1 MDTKTKIP
9 EIKEITDFVQ
19 YLQAE
24 RNYSKLT
31 AKSYKTDMYL
41 FAEFLKSKCNG
52 IELTKCSKDNIRA
65 FLAYLYNENLAKSS
79 IIRKFSVLRSFYKF
93 AVLNSIV
100 QTNPISAMSTP
111 KREKKI
117 PKFLT
122 EQDIEKLFDIPD
134 ISLRDRAMLEL
145 LYSSGLRIE
154 ELVTLNLNDI
164 DLLYG
169 TVKVFGKGSSERIVP
184 VGNKCTVAIKKYL
197 DQRNISNM
205 SNGFKIPLFLN
216 KDNKRLTSRGAR
228 KILHNWFV
236 RAGFLKNVS
245 PHTIRHSFATHLL
258 DRGCDI
264 KSVQQMLGH
273 KNLATTQIYTHVT
286 LESLRKVY
294 NKTHPRV

>member
-1 MDTKTKIP
+1 MNVQAEFP

-41 FAEFLKSKCNG
+41 FADFLKSKCNG
-52 IELTKCSKDNIRA
+52 TEITKCSKDNIRA
-65 FLAYLYNENLAKSS
+65 YLAYLYNEKLAKSS

-93 AVLNSIV
+93 AVINSIV
-100 QTNPISAMSTP
+100 QANPISAMSTP

-117 PKFLT
+117 PEFLT
-122 EQDIEKLFDIPD
+122 EQDMEKLFDMPD

-154 ELVTLNLNDI
+154 ELATLNLNDI

-197 DQRNISNM
+197 DQRNISN
-205 SNGFKIPLFLN
+205 FRAPLFLN

-236 RAGFLKNVS
+236 KAGFLKKVS

>member
-1 MDTKTKIP
+1 MNTKAEIS
-9 EIKEITDFVQ
+9 EIKEITEFIK

-41 FAEFLKSKCNG
+41 FVDFLNSKCNG
-52 IELTKCSKDNIRA
+52 TELTKCSRNIIRA
-65 FLAYLYNENLAKSS
+65 YLAYLYNEKLQKSS
-79 IIRKFSVLRSFYKF
+79 IIRKFATLRSFYKF
-93 AVLNSIV
+93 LVLNSYIKI
-100 QTNPISAMSTP
+100 NPISAMATP
-111 KREKKI
+111 KAEKKI

-122 EQDIEKLFDIPD
+122 EQDMQKLFEIDD

-145 LYSSGLRIE
+145 LYSSGIRIE
-154 ELVTLNLNDI
+154 EMVSLNLKDV

-169 TVKVFGKGSSERIVP
+169 TVRVFGKGASERITP
-184 VGNKCTVAIKKYL
+184 IGDKCCIAIKKYL
-197 DQRNISNM
+197 DQRQTENSFN
-205 SNGFKIPLFLN
+205 SPLFLN
-216 KDNKRLTSRGAR
+216 KDNKRITSRGAR

-236 RAGFLKNVS
+236 KAGFIKKVS

>member
-1 MDTKTKIP
+1 MDIKTEFP

-31 AKSYKTDMYL
+31 TKSYKTDMYL
-41 FAEFLKSKCNG
+41 FAEFLKSKCNDM
-52 IELTKCSKDNIRA
+52 ELAKCSKDNIRA
-65 FLAYLYNENLAKSS
+65 YLAYLYNEKLAKSS

-117 PKFLT
+117 PEFLT
-122 EQDIEKLFDIPD
+122 EQDMEKLFDMPD

-154 ELVTLNLNDI
+154 ELATLNLNDI

-197 DQRNISNM
+197 DQRNISN
-205 SNGFKIPLFLN
+205 FRAPLFLN

-236 RAGFLKNVS
+236 KAGFFKKVS

>member
-1 MDTKTKIP
+1 MNNKKEIL
-9 EIKEITDFVQ
+9 EIKEITEFIK

-41 FAEFLKSKCNG
+41 FVDFLNTKYNG
-52 IELTKCSKDNIRA
+52 IEVTKCSRNIIRA
-65 FLAYLYNENLAKSS
+65 YLAYLYNEQLQKSS
-79 IIRKFSVLRSFYKF
+79 IIRKFATLRSFYKF
-93 AVLNSIV
+93 LVLNSYIEV
-100 QTNPISAMSTP
+100 NPISAMSTP
-111 KREKKI
+111 KAEKKI

-122 EQDIEKLFDIPD
+122 EQDILKLFDTED

-145 LYSSGLRIE
+145 LYSSGIRIE
-154 ELVTLNLNDI
+154 EMVSLNLKDV

-169 TVKVFGKGSSERIVP
+169 TVKVFGKGATERIVP
-184 VGNKCTVAIKKYL
+184 MGDKCCVAIKKYL
-197 DQRNISNM
+197 DCRENV
-205 SNGFKIPLFLN
+205 NGFNSPLFLN
-216 KDNKRLTSRGAR
+216 KDNKRITSRGAR

-236 RAGFLKNVS
+236 KAGFIKKVS

>member
-1 MDTKTKIP
+1 MNNAIQ
-9 EIKEITDFVQ
+9 EIKEITEFIK

-31 AKSYKTDMYL
+31 AKSYKTDLYL
-41 FAEFLKSKCNG
+41 FVDFLNLNYNG
-52 IELTKCSKDNIRA
+52 IEVTRCSKNIIRA
-65 FLAYLYNENLAKSS
+65 YLAYLYNEKLQKSS
-79 IIRKFSVLRSFYKF
+79 IIRKFAALRSFYKF
-93 AVLNSIV
+93 LVVNSYIEI
-100 QTNPISAMSTP
+100 NPISAMATP
-111 KREKKI
+111 KAEKKI
-117 PKFLT
+117 PEFLT
-122 EQDIEKLFDIPD
+122 EQDMLKLFDMADIP
-134 ISLRDRAMLEL
+134 LRDRAMLEL
-145 LYSSGLRIE
+145 LYSSGIRIE
-154 ELVTLNLNDI
+154 EMVSLNLKDV

-169 TVKVFGKGSSERIVP
+169 TVKVFGKGSTERIVP
-184 VGNKCTVAIKKYL
+184 IGDKCCIAIKKYI
-197 DQRNISNM
+197 DQREGE
-205 SNGFKIPLFLN
+205 NGFNSPLFLN
-216 KDNKRLTSRGAR
+216 KDNKRITSRGAR

-236 RAGFLKNVS
+236 KAGFVKKVS

>member
-1 MDTKTKIP
+1 MNTEFPK
-9 EIKEITDFVQ
+9 IKEITNFVQ

-52 IELTKCSKDNIRA
+52 TKLTNCSKDNIRA
-65 FLAYLYNENLAKSS
+65 YLAYLYNENLAKSS

-93 AVLNSIV
+93 AVINSIV

-111 KREKKI
+111 KKEKKI
-117 PKFLT
+117 PEFLT
-122 EQDIEKLFDIPD
+122 EQDMEKLFDISD
-134 ISLRDRAMLEL
+134 ISVRDRAMLEL

-154 ELVTLNLNDI
+154 ELVTLNLNDV

-184 VGNKCTVAIKKYL
+184 VGSKCTVAIKKYI
-197 DQRNISNM
+197 DQRNISD
-205 SNGFKIPLFLN
+205 FRVPLFLN

-236 RAGFLKNVS
+236 KAGFSKKVS

-294 NKTHPRV
+294 NKTHPRN

>member
-1 MDTKTKIP
+1 MNKKTEMS
-9 EIKEITDFVQ
+9 EIKEITQFIK

-31 AKSYKTDMYL
+31 TKSYKTDMYL
-41 FAEFLKSKCNG
+41 FVDFLNSQYNG
-52 IELTKCSKDNIRA
+52 IELTKCSKNVVRA
-65 FLAYLYNENLAKSS
+65 YLAYLYNQKLAKSS
-79 IIRKFSVLRSFYKF
+79 IIRKFAVLRSFYKF
-93 AVLNSIV
+93 LVLNSIIE
-100 QTNPISAMSTP
+100 TNPISAMATP
-111 KREKKI
+111 KREKRI

-122 EQDIEKLFDIPD
+122 EQDMINLFDMPD

-145 LYSSGLRIE
+145 LYSSGIRIE
-154 ELVTLNLNDI
+154 EMVTLNLNDV

-169 TVKVFGKGSSERIVP
+169 TVKVFGKGASERIVP
-184 VGNKCTVAIKKYL
+184 IGQKCCVAIKKYL
-197 DQRNISNM
+197 DQRRGLNIADN
-205 SNGFKIPLFLN
+205 FRAPLFLN

-228 KILHNWFV
+228 KLLHNWFV
-236 RAGFLKNVS
+236 KAGFVKKVS
-245 PHTIRHSFATHLL
+245 PHTIRHTFATHIL

>member
-1 MDTKTKIP
+1 MDTEIKIT

-41 FAEFLKSKCNG
+41 FAEFLNSKCNG
-52 IELTKCSKDNIRA
+52 IELTKCSKENIRSY
-65 FLAYLYNENLAKSS
+65 LAYLYNEKLAKSS

-93 AVLNSIV
+93 AVLNSFV
-100 QTNPISAMSTP
+100 ETNPISAMSTP

-117 PKFLT
+117 PEFLT
-122 EQDIEKLFDIPD
+122 EQDMEKLFDMPD

-154 ELVTLNLNDI
+154 ELATLNLNDI

-184 VGNKCTVAIKKYL
+184 IGNKCAVAIKNYL
-197 DQRNISNM
+197 DQRNFSKFT
-205 SNGFKIPLFLN
+205 GPLFLN

-236 RAGFLKNVS
+236 KAGFFKKVS

>member
-1 MDTKTKIP
+1 MNTKAEIS
-9 EIKEITDFVQ
+9 EIKEITEFIK
-19 YLQAE
+19 YLQGE

-41 FAEFLKSKCNG
+41 FVDFLNTNYNG
-52 IELTKCSKDNIRA
+52 VGLTKCSRNIIRA
-65 FLAYLYNENLAKSS
+65 YLAYLYNQKLQKSS
-79 IIRKFSVLRSFYKF
+79 IIRKFATLRSFYKF
-93 AVLNSIV
+93 LVLNSYIEI
-100 QTNPISAMSTP
+100 NPISAMSTP
-111 KREKKI
+111 KAEKKI

-122 EQDIEKLFDIPD
+122 EQDMLKLFDMED

-145 LYSSGLRIE
+145 LYSSGIRIE
-154 ELVTLNLNDI
+154 EMVSLNLKDI

-169 TVKVFGKGSSERIVP
+169 TVKVFGKGSTERIVP
-184 VGNKCTVAIKKYL
+184 IGYKCCIAIKKYL
-197 DQRNISNM
+197 DQRKQTD
-205 SNGFKIPLFLN
+205 GFNSPLFLN
-216 KDNKRLTSRGAR
+216 KDNVRITSRGAR

-236 RAGFLKNVS
+236 KAGFIKKVS

-294 NKTHPRV
+294 DKTHPRV